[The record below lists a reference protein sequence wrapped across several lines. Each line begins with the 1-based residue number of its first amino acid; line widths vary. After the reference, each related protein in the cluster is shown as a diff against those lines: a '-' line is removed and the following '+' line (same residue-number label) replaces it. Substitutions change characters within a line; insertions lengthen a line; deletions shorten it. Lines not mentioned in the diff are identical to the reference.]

1 MKDLYGN
8 DIRCSEA
15 GKVCYTAREAGTVIN
30 ETHSHHYGGARRLR
44 SKTIPKRKYVCPDC
58 GYYHVTHHA
67 FFADSEHQS
76 HRRRCGLRF

>member
-8 DIRCSEA
+8 NVRCYAA
-15 GKVCYTAREAGTVIN
+15 GKVCYTAREAGEVIN
-30 ETHSHHYGGARRLR
+30 KSHSHHYDSDKRLR
-44 SKTIPKRKYVCPDC
+44 PKTIPKRKYVCPDC

-67 FFADSEHQS
+67 FFAGSEHQS